1 MNFDSQ
7 SYAIRDKNRP
17 IEVYLLIDYPDEF
30 DNDAIFPFQVN
41 VLEMDGTAIGKSL
54 IVNMH
59 TNLSIAST

>member
-7 SYAIRDKNRP
+7 SYATGDKNEL
-17 IEVYLLIDYPDEF
+17 IEVYLLVDYPDEF
-30 DNDAIFPFQVN
+30 DNDTIFPFQVN

-59 TNLSIAST
+59 TNLSNAST